1 MTWLSVLT
9 TPLSFAF
16 GLTVSLLSYLLLP
29 ILFIASPVIYLG
41 QLVLYLTLLPLRILI
56 KLEAFIYFMTV
67 AVLIGATVGMA
78 LHFTGS
84 TITQALHIEDSPEQP
99 RSRVKRESIDSTPE
113 GPPFDYL
120 ETKVED
126 TKYLPYSTI
135 LEEEESSRESE

>member
-1 MTWLSVLT
+1 MVRKQQNTD
-9 TPLSFAF
+9 
-16 GLTVSLLSYLLLP
+16 
-29 ILFIASPVIYLG
+29 
-41 QLVLYLTLLPLRILI
+41 LRQ
-56 KLEAFIYFMTV
+56 AFIYFMTV